1 MRWWSRLIAG
11 SGMASLRIRG
21 AWITTTAK
29 RKAID
34 AIRRDQVRQRKY
46 EQVAR
51 DQPMSDNPFD
61 ESEDEDGSAL
71 EDDRLRLVFTCCH
84 PSLALDARVALTL
97 RTLGGL
103 TTTEI
108 ARAFLVPE
116 ATLAQRLVR
125 AKNKIRSA
133 GIPYA
138 VPSDDQLNERV
149 EGVLAVIYLIFN
161 EGYAASEGDQLLRVD
176 LISEA
181 IRMGGILASLMPGNG
196 EAQGLLALMLLTDAR
211 RAARQTSTQE
221 PILLADQDRTLWDG
235 AKIADGL
242 RLLGSALDANSVGP
256 YALQALIAAVHTRS
270 AASGETDWRQIAALY
285 QALYQIAP
293 SPVVLLNQAVA
304 VAMAEGPE
312 RGLALIDTTQVAGV
326 LEGYR
331 WMHSARAD
339 LLRRSGRT
347 AEAAE
352 EYERA
357 IALSE
362 NAAELAY
369 LGRRLDD
376 LNVP

>member
-1 MRWWSRLIAG
+1 
-11 SGMASLRIRG
+11 
-21 AWITTTAK
+21 
-29 RKAID
+29 
-34 AIRRDQVRQRKY
+34 
-46 EQVAR
+46 
-51 DQPMSDNPFD
+51 
-61 ESEDEDGSAL
+61 
-71 EDDRLRLVFTCCH
+71 
-84 PSLALDARVALTL
+84 
-97 RTLGGL
+97 
-103 TTTEI
+103 
-108 ARAFLVPE
+108 
-116 ATLAQRLVR
+116 
-125 AKNKIRSA
+125 
-133 GIPYA
+133 
-138 VPSDDQLNERV
+138 
-149 EGVLAVIYLIFN
+149 
-161 EGYAASEGDQLLRVD
+161 
-176 LISEA
+176 
-181 IRMGGILASLMPGNG
+181 MGGILASLMPGNG

-242 RLLGSALDANSVGP
+242 RLLGSALDANSVGQ